1 MRKEDHIVNRN
12 GKAERLFLATRDAK
26 RGAIASNYQ
35 ERGLMFKSV
44 PASKKFR
51 KDGK

>member
-1 MRKEDHIVNRN
+1 MNRN
-12 GKAERLFLATRDAK
+12 GKAERLFLAARDAK
-26 RGAIASNYQ
+26 RGAIATDYK

-44 PASKKFR
+44 PASKKVR